1 MSSISKKLKGGLA
14 LIWLAAAGLLSADAG
29 AHELEKEMKKMARAF
44 KQAREADADEN
55 LLDALGKMRRHAD
68 RITEEMEPHD
78 ADDGDRE
85 DFREGM
91 EKIQE
96 TIEAAMTAAK
106 AGDDEALRD
115 AFEAMRDIREE
126 YHFRFDVDDD

>member
-1 MSSISKKLKGGLA
+1 MSDISIKLKRGLV
-14 LIWLAAAGLLSADAG
+14 LVWLAAAGLLSADAG

-55 LLDALGKMRRHAD
+55 LVEALGKMRRHAD

-96 TIEAAMTAAK
+96 TIEAGIDGGK
-106 AGDDEALRD
+106 SR
-115 AFEAMRDIREE
+115 RR
-126 YHFRFDVDDD
+126 